1 MNMVRC
7 WCHSHRSIVLL
18 EAFLREVRR
27 IHSLYKVRKII
38 EDARSENIPINT
50 DIVISTPDI
59 PDGSLQKI
67 YIEIASRD
75 GLEKAFK
82 EIISIARTK
91 SSLKLLGL
99 EPIKKVDNGLSY
111 DSSPRLSP

>member
-1 MNMVRC
+1 MNMTRC
-7 WCHSHRSIVLL
+7 WCHNHHSIALL

-27 IHSLYKVRKII
+27 INSLYKIRKII
-38 EDARSENIPINT
+38 EDARSENTPIKT

-59 PDGSLQKI
+59 PDGSLQKL

-82 EIISIARTK
+82 EIMSIARTK

-99 EPIKKVDNGLSY
+99 EPIKKVGNNLS
-111 DSSPRLSP
+111 

>member
-1 MNMVRC
+1 MDMARC
-7 WCHSHRSIVLL
+7 WCHNHRSIVLL

-27 IHSLYKVRKII
+27 IHSLYKIRKII
-38 EDARSENIPINT
+38 EDARSENIPIKT

-59 PDGSLQKI
+59 PDGSLQKL
-67 YIEIASRD
+67 YIEIASRE

-99 EPIKKVDNGLSY
+99 EPIKKVDNNLSH
-111 DSSPRLSP
+111 DSSTYLSP